1 MIRAIL
7 TFFLGITL
15 ILLILGVIS
24 SSLKPPPASK
34 SPQKHTEP
42 LHSNTPNTDN
52 MVVRSDQDLSEETND
67 SVDFDEKASTAGVN
81 QDVDEAAE
89 ERVAREIQI
98 LLESE
103 ASLSNIIGT
112 NITVLGN
119 LGGSAA
125 FVSHQA
131 LLRKINSTDEIQ
143 PMSIVCSNTL
153 CNVLIYGSD
162 APTAEAFAN
171 TLLNNELPG
180 VNVTGGEYRVFREE
194 NYDFAHVVL
203 KVAKPEPNS
212 PQEN

>member
-1 MIRAIL
+1 MIRAIV

-24 SSLKPPPASK
+24 SHLKPPSAAK
-34 SPQKHTEP
+34 NTQNHTQS
-42 LHSNTPNTDN
+42 LHSDSANADQV
-52 MVVRSDQDLSEETND
+52 VVRSEQNPEQETNN
-67 SVDFDEKASTAGVN
+67 SDERIPTELTNQGTA
-81 QDVDEAAE
+81 EAAE

-103 ASLSNIIGT
+103 ASLSNIIET

-125 FVSHQA
+125 FLNHQA
-131 LLRKINSTDEIQ
+131 LLRKINSTENVQ

-153 CNVLIYGSD
+153 CNILIYGANPS
-162 APTAEAFAN
+162 TAEAFAI
-171 TLLNNELPG
+171 TLLNDEVPG
-180 VNVTGGEYRVFREE
+180 VNITGGEFRVFRED

-212 PQEN
+212 PQAN